1 MPSLALVLKQRSE
14 ARVGESVHGVNPS
27 VAEAERL
34 LAKITRG
41 DTDRAIG
48 LLNEAIVTNAGEA
61 AAHAALSRAYALRG
75 HQLGQGRE
83 WFTEAAREA
92 ERAIDLDPA
101 YVPGQRALLSVCSH
115 RGWLGRG
122 LAIQR
127 ELLRSAP
134 DDADG
139 LRALGWLLWFSGEAA
154 EAIEVL
160 ERAIALAPDATWS
173 HFYLGNAF
181 LRAGRA
187 DRALVAYQEASRLR
201 PDLSSPRAGVGWA
214 LIALGQEARARAEL
228 GSFAIMPVDEDRIH
242 VKIAD
247 LALYLGDI
255 DLGRVHAEE
264 AVRLA
269 PESRYRPRG
278 VCATTILAR
287 LLLATDR
294 SRARQLLD
302 VSEGLDRV
310 RLDEGDEGYEPRY
323 DLAAV
328 QAIRGDAA
336 GRDRWLADARAT
348 GWGFDTIAK
357 RDPLLAA

>member
-1 MPSLALVLKQRSE
+1 M
-14 ARVGESVHGVNPS
+14 NPS

-34 LAKITRG
+34 LAKITRE

-48 LLNEAIVTNAGEA
+48 LLSETIVANADDV
-61 AAHAALSRAYALRG
+61 AAHVALSRAYALRA
-75 HQLGQGRE
+75 HQLGQGRR
-83 WFTEAAREA
+83 WLTEAAREA
-92 ERAIDLDPA
+92 EHAIDLDA
-101 YVPGQRALLSVCSH
+101 NYAPGQRALSVVCSH
-115 RGWLGRG
+115 RGWLRRD

-127 ELLRSAP
+127 ALLRSAP
-134 DDADG
+134 DDADV

-154 EAIEVL
+154 EAIAVL
-160 ERAIALAPDATWS
+160 KRAIALAPDAMWS

-181 LRAGRA
+181 LRAGQA
-187 DRALVAYQEASRLR
+187 DHALAAYQDATRLR

-214 LIALGQEARARAEL
+214 RIALGEEGRARDDL
-228 GSFAIMPVDEDRIH
+228 PHFATMPVDEDRIH

-247 LALYLGDI
+247 LALYLGDV
-255 DLGRVHAEE
+255 DLARVHAEE
-264 AVRLA
+264 AARVG

-278 VCATTILAR
+278 ACATTILAR

-294 SRARQLLD
+294 SRAMRLLD
-302 VSEGLDRV
+302 TSEGLDRA

-336 GRDRWLADARAT
+336 GRDRWLAEARTT
-348 GWGFDTIAK
+348 GWGFDTIAR
-357 RDPLLAA
+357 RDPLLAN